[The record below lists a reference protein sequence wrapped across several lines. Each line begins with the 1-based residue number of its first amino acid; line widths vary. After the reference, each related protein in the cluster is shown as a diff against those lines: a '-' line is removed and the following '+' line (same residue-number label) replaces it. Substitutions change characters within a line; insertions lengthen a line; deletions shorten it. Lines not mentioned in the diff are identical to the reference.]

1 MRLYSIAKVIFH
13 IILNLMVFK
22 FTHKAADI
30 PGTCNSQDTSL
41 PRFHLKEFHYT
52 CPTNWEDPVVT
63 LKKIH
68 SFHWENSFFHQPLIS
83 SGHTQYNL
91 STYKESIV
99 AHSKFLVFHHIA
111 SKGEPLNHMMLTLF
125 IKRCTS

>member
-1 MRLYSIAKVIFH
+1 
-13 IILNLMVFK
+13 MVFK

-30 PGTCNSQDTSL
+30 PGTCNSQDASL
-41 PRFHLKEFHYT
+41 PRFHLKEFHYIF
-52 CPTNWEDPVVT
+52 PTNLEDPVVI
-63 LKKIH
+63 LK
-68 SFHWENSFFHQPLIS
+68 ENPFFHQPLIS

-111 SKGEPLNHMMLTLF
+111 SKGEPLGHMMLTLF